1 MKKYAN
7 RPVGYVGIPNINHF
21 KISPQVII
29 ENPDACIPVN
39 ENYQEDHPIG
49 KATNFRI
56 VGNALV
62 GDIQMDDSDFS
73 IFGRIFRAA
82 IDIPRDEYHN
92 ATSLSLQS
100 IGLIPEDRDSF
111 QGIIE

>member
-7 RPVGYVGIPNINHF
+7 RPVGYVGISNSAHF
-21 KISPQVII
+21 KISPQAMI
-29 ENPDACIPVN
+29 ENPDDLIPVT
-39 ENYQEDHPIG
+39 ENYQEDQPIG

-56 VGNALV
+56 VDNALV
-62 GDIQMDDSDFS
+62 ADIHMDDPHFCLSDQ
-73 IFGRIFRAA
+73 IFRAA

-92 ATSLSLQS
+92 ATSLSLSS
-100 IGLIPEDRDSF
+100 IGLIPEDHDSF

>member
-1 MKKYAN
+1 MKKYTN
-7 RPVGYVGIPNINHF
+7 RPVGYVGISNSANF

-29 ENPDACIPVN
+29 ENPDDTIPVN
-39 ENYQEDHPIG
+39 ENFKEDHVIG

-56 VGNALV
+56 DGNALV
-62 GDIQMDDSDFS
+62 GDIYMDDSDFS
-73 IFGRIFRAA
+73 LASQIFRAA

-92 ATSLSLQS
+92 ATSLSLHS
-100 IGLIPEDRDSF
+100 IGLIPEDHDSF